1 MYTGAELMVRP
12 KLERF
17 GDSVANNSLF
27 AVEQI
32 FRNSLT
38 TAAAQHCRVFASLTK
53 QAEVS
58 VLLEPRL
65 QKHSSLCALMAG
77 SIADLINHPT
87 SATKQ
92 TSLVWFFRS
101 ASMQG
106 MHPSIASGAQAAKQ
120 HKFLPEPLDSLS
132 SPVDKVEDVL
142 GSEMPTTVVPLT
154 TLIVM
159 IGGVLMINLW
169 PTAHF
174 IIIYYLCIS
183 QTLLL
188 VHLINQLKE
197 VAAAIK
203 ISLHSRNLL

>member
-1 MYTGAELMVRP
+1 MICNYCYLYVGAELIVRP

-17 GDSVANNSLF
+17 GDSMVNNSLF
-27 AVEQI
+27 AVEQM
-32 FRNSLT
+32 FRSSLT

-53 QAEVS
+53 QADVS

-106 MHPSIASGAQAAKQ
+106 MHPSIASGPQAEKQ
-120 HKFLPEPLDSLS
+120 QKFLSVPLDSLS

-142 GSEMPTTVVPLT
+142 GSEMPTTVVSLT
-154 TLIVM
+154 TLTIM
-159 IGGVLMINLW
+159 IGGVLLINL
-169 PTAHF
+169 
-174 IIIYYLCIS
+174 
-183 QTLLL
+183 
-188 VHLINQLKE
+188 
-197 VAAAIK
+197 
-203 ISLHSRNLL
+203 